1 MEFTHEEIVLLK
13 VAIAER
19 IAVLSPL
26 REEHGYPNAQEAVR
40 KYRELQQ
47 RIREYKP

>member
-13 VAIAER
+13 VAVAER

-26 REEHGYPNAQEAVR
+26 PDHTYPNAQEAAR